1 MKSLDIQVLLSFSV
15 CIPIY
20 ITMQKSLHVK
30 YILREIVFINTRPN
44 RGGRERM
51 DETER
56 KERNKGCQGGCD
68 VLTEKSWNIKK
79 ILWSSWDA
87 SFPPRL
93 IWLSHTSHHTYFMMY
108 MGSKTF
114 LFFKL
119 YKGSQCICVWAEKWK
134 G

>member
-1 MKSLDIQVLLSFSV
+1 MKTLDIHVLLSLSV

-30 YILREIVFINTRPN
+30 YILREIVFSNTRPN

-56 KERNKGCQGGCD
+56 KERKKGCQGGCD

-79 ILWSSWDA
+79 ILWSS
-87 SFPPRL
+87 
-93 IWLSHTSHHTYFMMY
+93 
-108 MGSKTF
+108 
-114 LFFKL
+114 
-119 YKGSQCICVWAEKWK
+119 
-134 G
+134 